1 MFTIET
7 IWSKHDYSCLFY
19 LFIYFITRARLS
31 AKAMIYYL
39 WLLHSQSSCISAT
52 WNSVGSTKEMLG
64 IQLSD
69 RVNILLRLTVFVGLQ
84 GIDPSDLGESKL
96 FLNSCLIA
104 EIKWTVGSGGGPEDL
119 NLLQKLKWRLKASS
133 ALISLSSHRTIS
145 SLTASAQSPHIHFP
159 W

>member
-7 IWSKHDYSCLFY
+7 IWSEHDYSCL
-19 LFIYFITRARLS
+19 LFIYFPYPSKTFSYSYDLLP
-31 AKAMIYYL
+31 MV
-39 WLLHSQSSCISAT
+39 LLHSQSSCISAT
-52 WNSVGSTKEMLG
+52 WNSVGSTKERFGM
-64 IQLSD
+64 QLSD
-69 RVNILLRLTVFVGLQ
+69 RANIFLRSTLFVGLQ
-84 GIDPSDLGESKL
+84 GIDLSDLGETKL